1 MLRRNRFIVRILGF
15 VPLLAALTVMHARAQ
30 GLMFSSNDSLITK
43 RTSYSVFGNNI
54 TPFRNHLIIDF
65 DLSLWDDNHLGYIF
79 NIADKNNSYSLSYV
93 YKDNVGSL
101 NFNFDRVSNRL
112 EIALQK
118 DQLKKRH
125 WMKVKVDMD
134 LEGDKVTVDING
146 KQYHA
151 DKVGFT
157 REIDGKITF
166 GKNDY
171 YTEVPSMA
179 VKNLHIANDG
189 EDFTFPLDEW
199 VGDVV
204 HDTDGD
210 AYGSVENP
218 LWLINDS
225 YFWKPAFQRSFSEV
239 AGLNFDAESQQLFIY
254 KHDSLV
260 VYHPDTRSQQVIP
273 YKNQLPVPMLLGKGI
288 FNPREDKCY
297 VYEAYD
303 IRNQAPTVASLDL
316 RTMTWQTIGKAL
328 LPEQRH
334 HHNTFF
340 NAAQDTIFLF
350 GGYGSY
356 KYWSDIYKYDA
367 TADKWV
373 QTPFKGDKMFP
384 RFFSA
389 AGRSENPDEV
399 LVFGGYGNESGN
411 QIIGGKQL
419 YDLYRINTKTH
430 TIKKLWG
437 IAPHDGDVFV
447 PANNLVLS
455 KDKKHFYALCYP
467 HEQAKTSL
475 RLYEFYIADG
485 TYQPVSAPIQVTS
498 EKIETDI
505 NLFYNEKNE
514 EFYCAIQEFKD
525 QRNSTVKFLTL
536 SAPPVSSAVYAKSL
550 VPPSKPMPWWWYGLG
565 GVLVITVATLRIV
578 RQRKKAVKADV
589 EAGPVT
595 EENGPEEE
603 VPAPVAVKTPN
614 TVHLLGEF
622 MVYDKH
628 NRDITYLFS
637 PKIRQLFVL
646 ILLNSKG
653 SGVSSKKISAVLW
666 PDKDVAKTK
675 NIKGVTFNHLRNI
688 IADIDGLDLA
698 FVNDN
703 YQFIFSEGFFCDYF
717 YLSSQFKEAGAAEIV
732 GASFDLL
739 VRGSLLRD
747 MADQW
752 LDDFKQGYDA
762 ELLDKFIPEIER
774 QYQEKEYKQALD
786 LSKLVLQIDPFNDTA
801 FKFELKSVRRLR
813 GIEQSKKIYDQF
825 VVDYRRSLGVEY
837 PLSFEKILQ

>member
-1 MLRRNRFIVRILGF
+1 M
-15 VPLLAALTVMHARAQ
+15 VMQGRAQ

-43 RTSYSVFGNNI
+43 RTSYSVFG
-54 TPFRNHLIIDF
+54 TTTTAFRNHLTIDF

-112 EIALQK
+112 EIAMRK
-118 DQLKKRH
+118 DQLQKRH
-125 WMKVKVDMD
+125 WLKVKVDMD
-134 LEGDKVTVDING
+134 LSGDKVTVDING

-157 REIDGKITF
+157 REIDGKMTF

-179 VKNLHIANDG
+179 VKNLHISNDG
-189 EDFTFPLDEW
+189 EDFNFPLDEW
-199 VGDVV
+199 SGNLV
-204 HDTDGD
+204 HDADGNTT
-210 AYGSVENP
+210 GTVENP

-225 YFWKPAFQRSFSEV
+225 YFWKQAFQRSFSEV
-239 AGLNFDAESQQLFIY
+239 AGLNFDAENQQLFIY
-254 KHDSLV
+254 KRDSLV

-273 YKNQLPVPMLLGKGI
+273 FKNPLPVPMLLGKSI
-288 FNPREDKCY
+288 FNQRDNKCY
-297 VYEAYD
+297 VYEAFD
-303 IRNQAPTVASLDL
+303 IRNNAPTVASLDL
-316 RTMTWQTIGKAL
+316 KTMTWQPIGKAL

-334 HHNTFF
+334 HHNTFY

-367 TADKWV
+367 TADKWI
-373 QTPFKGDKMFP
+373 QTPFTGDKIFP

-430 TIKKLWG
+430 IIKKLWS
-437 IAPHDGDVFV
+437 ITPHEGDVFV
-447 PANNLVLS
+447 PANNLILS

-475 RLYEFYIADG
+475 RLYEFSITDG
-485 TYQPVSAPIQVTS
+485 AYQAVSAPIHVTS

-505 NLFYNEKNE
+505 NLFYNAKNE
-514 EFYCAIQEFKD
+514 EFYCAIQEFRD
-525 QRNSTVKFLTL
+525 QHNSTVKFLTL

-550 VPPSKPMPWWWYGLG
+550 VPPSKPMPWWWYGVSGL
-565 GVLVITVATLRIV
+565 LVIVAATWRV
-578 RQRKKAVKADV
+578 SRQKKKKAV
-589 EAGPVT
+589 EAQPEPVVT
-595 EENGPEEE
+595 ETEPEAEA
-603 VPAPVAVKTPN
+603 APVVAKTPN

-622 MVYDKH
+622 TVYDKH

-688 IADIDGLDLA
+688 IADIDGLELA

-717 YLSSQFKEAGAAEIV
+717 YLNSQFKDAAAAEIV
-732 GASFDLL
+732 GNSFDLL
-739 VRGSLLRD
+739 ARGPLLRD

-752 LDDFKQGYDA
+752 LDDFKQDYDA
-762 ELLDKFIPEIER
+762 ELMDKLLPEIER

-786 LSKLVLQIDPFNDTA
+786 LSKLVLQIDPFNDKA
-801 FKFELKSVRRLR
+801 FKYELKSVRRLR

-825 VVDYRRSLGVEY
+825 VNDYSRSLGVDY